1 MTILKHLRVRYLIMI
16 VVGLSVTVGLV
27 VTAAVYAQ
35 RQEAAVREQNE
46 RAMEKLTE
54 SVLQGLQ
61 SVMLAGSAD
70 MAQAFAQHLKEV
82 PDISELRVLRR
93 NGEEAFLDNQTIDE
107 VNRRRGEEVFPPH
120 EQETTVRILPADDPN
135 LQQVLTEGQAVS
147 IYRPDP
153 AGNQTLTFLA
163 PIKNQEG
170 CYKCHGKAHPMR
182 GVLLLE
188 TSLAGVEKEVL
199 LVRQKTLLL
208 LAASLMVTML
218 LSGYLMGRAVVAP
231 IETVTRAMS
240 RVREG
245 DLEHHVTV
253 DSRDEFGRMADSFNL
268 MTAGVKSA
276 YSGLKREHDKLT
288 TIILGAS
295 EGIAVADAEGRV
307 ALVNPAMEKLV
318 GKTSE
323 QIVAGGLE
331 QLLDDSAT
339 MARWLA
345 GGGTGEIP
353 TAVYRGRSFQVF
365 AATLQADDGR
375 PAGAAVLLRDITAEQ
390 CLEQELRRLSTTDA
404 LTGLYN
410 RRHLDATLS
419 REFDRTARAGNPPL
433 SIIMIDIDHF
443 KKFNDTHGHDQGDRV
458 LKAVALCLRDS
469 LRQHDV
475 PCRYG
480 GEEFL
485 AILPNTPGE
494 GVGVVAERLRRTVE
508 DLVVDGLKV
517 TISLGTATFP
527 ELPAKNSNK
536 LVEAADGALYRSKEQ
551 GRNRVTAATA
561 EMLES

>member
-1 MTILKHLRVRYLIMI
+1 MKILKHLRVRYLIMI
-16 VVGLSVTVGLV
+16 VIGLAVTAGLV

-35 RQEAAVREQNE
+35 RQEAAVRLQNE

-61 SVMLAGSAD
+61 TVMLAGSAN
-70 MAQAFAQHLKEV
+70 MAHAFAKRLKEV
-82 PDISELRVLRR
+82 PDISEVRVLRR
-93 NGEEAFLDNQTIDE
+93 SGEEAFLDNQTIDE
-107 VNRRRGEEVFPPH
+107 VNRRRGEEIFPPH
-120 EQETTVRILPADDPN
+120 DLETAVRLLPADDPN
-135 LQQVLTEGQAVS
+135 LQQVLTEGKAVS
-147 IYRPDP
+147 TYRLDP
-153 AGNQTLTFLA
+153 SGVRTLTFLA
-163 PIKNQEG
+163 PIKNQDG
-170 CYKCHGKAHPMR
+170 CYKCHGKADPMR
-182 GVLLLE
+182 GVLLLA
-188 TSLAGVEKEVL
+188 TSLDKVEKEIL

-231 IETVTRAMS
+231 IETVTQAMG

-253 DSRDEFGRMADSFNL
+253 NSHDEFGRMADSFNL

-276 YSGLKREHDKLT
+276 YRGLKREHDKLT
-288 TIILGAS
+288 TIILGAA
-295 EGIAVADAEGRV
+295 EGIAVADPDGRV
-307 ALVNPAMEKLV
+307 ALINPAMERLL

-331 QLLDDSAT
+331 QLLDDPAS
-339 MARWLA
+339 MSQWLA
-345 GGGTGEIP
+345 GGGSGAIP
-353 TAVYRGRSFQVF
+353 TATYQGRSFQVF

-390 CLEQELRRLSTTDA
+390 RLEQELRRLSTTDA
-404 LTGLYN
+404 LTSLYN
-410 RRHLDATLS
+410 RRHLDATLNL
-419 REFDRTARAGNPPL
+419 EFDRTARARNPPL

-458 LKAVALCLRDS
+458 LQAVALCMRDS
-469 LRQHDV
+469 LRQYDV

-494 GVGVVAERLRRTVE
+494 GARLVAERLRRSVE
-508 DLVVDGLKV
+508 ELVVDGLKV

-527 ELPAKNSNK
+527 ELAVDAPER
-536 LVEAADGALYRSKEQ
+536 LVEAADGALYRSKEN

-561 EMLES
+561 EMLKS

>member
-1 MTILKHLRVRYLIMI
+1 MKILKHLRVRYLLMI
-16 VVGLSVTVGLV
+16 VIGLAVTVGLV
-27 VTAAVYAQ
+27 ATAAVYAQ
-35 RQEAAVREQNE
+35 RQEAAVRQQNE
-46 RAMEKLTE
+46 RTMEKLTE
-54 SVLQGLQ
+54 SVLQGLE

-70 MAQAFAQHLKEV
+70 MAQAFAKHLKEV
-82 PDISELRVLRR
+82 PDISDVRVLRR
-93 NGEEAFLDNQTIDE
+93 SGEEAFLDNETIDE
-107 VNRRRGEEVFPPH
+107 VNRRRGEEIFPPH
-120 EQETTVRILPADDPN
+120 EQETAVRLLPADDAN
-135 LQQVLTEGQAVS
+135 LQQVLTEGKALS
-147 IYRPDP
+147 IYRQDP
-153 AGNQTLTFLA
+153 SGTRTLTFLA
-163 PIKNQEG
+163 PIKNQDG

-182 GVLLLE
+182 GVLLLA
-188 TSLAGVEKEVL
+188 TSLEKVEKEIL

-231 IETVTRAMS
+231 IETVTRAMG

-253 DSRDEFGRMADSFNL
+253 SSRDEFGRMADSFNL

-288 TIILGAS
+288 TIILGAA
-295 EGIAVADAEGRV
+295 EGIAVADPEGHV
-307 ALVNPAMEKLV
+307 ALVNPAMERLL

-331 QLLDDSAT
+331 QLLDDPAAMSN
-339 MARWLA
+339 WLA
-345 GGGTGEIP
+345 RGGSGEIP
-353 TAVYRGRSFQVF
+353 TATYQGRSFQVF
-365 AATLQADDGR
+365 AATLEADDGR

-390 CLEQELRRLSTTDA
+390 RLEQELRRLSTTDA

-410 RRHLDATLS
+410 RRHLDATLNL
-419 REFDRTARAGNPPL
+419 EFDRTARARNPPL

-458 LKAVALCLRDS
+458 LKAVALCMRDS
-469 LRQHDV
+469 LRQYDV

-494 GVGVVAERLRRTVE
+494 GAGMVAERLRRSIE
-508 DLVVDGLKV
+508 ELVIDGLKV
-517 TISLGTATFP
+517 TISLGIATFP
-527 ELPAKNSNK
+527 ELPVDAPER
-536 LVEAADGALYRSKEQ
+536 LVEAADGALYRSKEN
-551 GRNRVTAATA
+551 GRNRATAATA
-561 EMLES
+561 EMLKS

>member
-16 VVGLSVTVGLV
+16 VVGLSVTAGLV
-27 VTAAVYAQ
+27 VTAAIYTQ
-35 RQEAAVREQNE
+35 NQEAAVREQNE

-70 MAQAFAQHLKEV
+70 MAQAFAKHLKEV

-93 NGEEAFLDNQTIDE
+93 SGEEAFLDNQTIDE

-120 EQETTVRILPADDPN
+120 EQETAVRILPADDAN
-135 LQQVLTEGQAVS
+135 LQKVLAEGKAVS
-147 IYRPDP
+147 VYRPDP

-163 PIKNQEG
+163 PIKNQDG
-170 CYKCHGKAHPMR
+170 CYKCHGKTHPMR

-188 TSLAGVEKEVL
+188 TSLAEVEKEIL

-240 RVREG
+240 RVRQG

-253 DSRDEFGRMADSFNL
+253 DSRDELGRMADSFNL

-331 QLLDDSAT
+331 QLLDDPAT
-339 MARWLA
+339 MGRWLA

-353 TAVYRGRSFQVF
+353 TAVYRGHTFQVF

-390 CLEQELRRLSTTDA
+390 RLEQELRRLSTTDA

-458 LKAVALCLRDS
+458 LKAVALCMRNS

-475 PCRYG
+475 ACRYG

-508 DLVVDGLKV
+508 DMVVDGLKV

-527 ELPAKNSNK
+527 ELPSESSER
-536 LVEAADGALYRSKEQ
+536 LVEAADGALYRSKEN

-561 EMLES
+561 EMLKS

>member
-16 VVGLSVTVGLV
+16 VVGLSVTAGLV

-35 RQEAAVREQNE
+35 HQEAAVREQNE

-120 EQETTVRILPADDPN
+120 EQEATVRILPADDPN
-135 LQQVLTEGQAVS
+135 LQQVLAEGKAVS
-147 IYRPDP
+147 VYRPDP

-163 PIKNQEG
+163 PIKNQDG
-170 CYKCHGKAHPMR
+170 CYKCHGKTHPMR

-188 TSLAGVEKEVL
+188 TSLAGVEKEIL

-253 DSRDEFGRMADSFNL
+253 SSRDEFGRMADSFNL

-339 MARWLA
+339 MGRWLA
-345 GGGTGEIP
+345 GDGTGEIP

-390 CLEQELRRLSTTDA
+390 RLEQELRRLSTTDA

-527 ELPAKNSNK
+527 ELPAKNSDK

>member
-16 VVGLSVTVGLV
+16 VLGLSVTAGLV

-35 RQEAAVREQNE
+35 HQEAAVREQNE

-70 MAQAFAQHLKEV
+70 MAQAFAKHLKEV

-107 VNRRRGEEVFPPH
+107 VNRRRGEEAFPPH
-120 EQETTVRILPADDPN
+120 EQETAVRILPADDPN
-135 LQQVLTEGQAVS
+135 LQRVLAEGKAVS
-147 IYRPDP
+147 VYRPDP
-153 AGNQTLTFLA
+153 SGTQTLTFLA

-170 CYKCHGKAHPMR
+170 CYKCHGKTHPMR

-188 TSLAGVEKEVL
+188 TSLAVVEKEIL

-231 IETVTRAMS
+231 IETVTQAMS

-253 DSRDEFGRMADSFNL
+253 NSRDEFGRMADSFNL

-339 MARWLA
+339 MGHWLA

-390 CLEQELRRLSTTDA
+390 RLEQELRRLSTTDA

-527 ELPAKNSNK
+527 ELPAENSDK
-536 LVEAADGALYRSKEQ
+536 LVEAADGALYRSKEN
-551 GRNRVTAATA
+551 GRNRVTAATV

>member
-16 VVGLSVTVGLV
+16 VVGLAVTAGLV
-27 VTAAVYAQ
+27 ATAAVYAQ
-35 RQEAAVREQNE
+35 RQETAVRQQNQ
-46 RAMEKLTE
+46 RTMEKLTE

-70 MAQAFAQHLKEV
+70 MAQAFARHLKEV
-82 PDISELRVLRR
+82 PDISDVRVLRR
-93 NGEEAFLDNQTIDE
+93 SGEEAFLDNQTIDE

-120 EQETTVRILPADDPN
+120 EQETAERILPADDPN
-135 LQQVLTEGQAVS
+135 LQQVLTEGKAVS
-147 IYRPDP
+147 IYRQD
-153 AGNQTLTFLA
+153 ASGAQTLTFLA
-163 PIKNQEG
+163 PIKNQDG
-170 CYKCHGKAHPMR
+170 CYKCHGKADPMR
-182 GVLLLE
+182 GVLLLA
-188 TSLAGVEKEVL
+188 TSLAEVEKEIL

-231 IETVTRAMS
+231 IETVTQAMS

-253 DSRDEFGRMADSFNL
+253 NSRDEFGRMADSFNL

-288 TIILGAS
+288 TIILGAA
-295 EGIAVADAEGRV
+295 EGIAVADPEGHV
-307 ALVNPAMEKLV
+307 ALVNPAMERLL

-323 QIVAGGLE
+323 QIVGGGLE
-331 QLLDDSAT
+331 QLLDNPAA
-339 MARWLA
+339 MANWLA
-345 GGGTGEIP
+345 GDGSGEIP
-353 TAVYRGRSFQVF
+353 TAEYRGRSFQIF
-365 AATLQADDGR
+365 AATLQAEDGR
-375 PAGAAVLLRDITAEQ
+375 PAGAAVLLRDITAEHR
-390 CLEQELRRLSTTDA
+390 LEQELRRLSTTDA

-410 RRHLDATLS
+410 RRHLDAMLAL
-419 REFDRTARAGNPPL
+419 EFDRTARARNPPL

-458 LKAVALCLRDS
+458 LKAVALCMRDS

-485 AILPNTPGE
+485 AILPNTPPE
-494 GVGVVAERLRRTVE
+494 GVGVVAERLRRAVE

-527 ELPAKNSNK
+527 ELPAESSEK
-536 LVEAADGALYRSKEQ
+536 LIEAADGALYRSKEN
-551 GRNRVTAATA
+551 GRNRVTAASA
-561 EMLES
+561 ELLR